1 MKKLFAVMMVATLV
15 LSSCGSYNEAAGGYA
30 GANIGSIVGSAI
42 GGITGGRHGH
52 EWGTLIG
59 TVGGAVVGA
68 TAGKAVDQ
76 AQERKYE
83 KRQAQRQQRYN
94 DGTYDDGAYSRRHSS
109 YFDESDDQGG
119 YVDDRIDFDNS
130 SQGYPTDDQPSAR
143 DSQRPSFSPGGTMSY
158 AERPM
163 LEIRNAVLTEGV
175 KDHVLRAGEECRV
188 VFEIRN
194 LSDRTARNVR
204 PFVEEVSGNRHI
216 HISQNL
222 VVNSIPARQGVRYT
236 ATIMA
241 DNRLKDGEAVIRIGV
256 AQDQDQQ
263 AQVQVFHLPTS
274 RR

>member
-1 MKKLFAVMMVATLV
+1 MKKLFVLMMGALLV

-94 DGTYDDGAYSRRHSS
+94 DGTYDDGFNSRRHSG
-109 YFDESDDQGG
+109 YFDESDQGG

-130 SQGYPTDDQPSAR
+130 SQGYPTDDQYSAR
-143 DSQRPSFSPGGTMSY
+143 DSQRSSFSPSGTMSY
-158 AERPM
+158 EQRPV

-175 KDHVLRAGEECRV
+175 KDQVLRAGEECRV

-194 LSDRTARNVR
+194 LSDQPARNVR
-204 PFVEEVSGNRHI
+204 PFVEEVSGNRYI

-256 AQDQDQQ
+256 GQEQDQQ

>member
-1 MKKLFAVMMVATLV
+1 MKKLFAVMMGALLV

-83 KRQAQRQQRYN
+83 QRQAQRQQRYN
-94 DGTYDDGAYSRRHSS
+94 DGTYDDGAYSRRHSG
-109 YFDESDDQGG
+109 YFDESDDQGA

-143 DSQRPSFSPGGTMSY
+143 GSQRPSFSPGGTMSY

-256 AQDQDQQ
+256 GQDHDQQ

>member
-83 KRQAQRQQRYN
+83 QRQAQRQQRYN
-94 DGTYDDGAYSRRHSS
+94 DGTYDDGAYSRRHSG
-109 YFDESDDQGG
+109 YFDESDDQGA

-163 LEIRNAVLTEGV
+163 LEIRNAVLKEGV
-175 KDHVLRAGEECRV
+175 KDQVLRAGEECRV

-194 LSDRTARNVR
+194 LSDQPARNVR

-256 AQDQDQQ
+256 GQDHDQQ

>member
-1 MKKLFAVMMVATLV
+1 MKKLFVLMMGALLV

-94 DGTYDDGAYSRRHSS
+94 DGTYDDGFNSRRHSG
-109 YFDESDDQGG
+109 YFDESDQGG

-130 SQGYPTDDQPSAR
+130 SQGYPTDDQYSAR
-143 DSQRPSFSPGGTMSY
+143 DSQRSSFSPSGTMSY
-158 AERPM
+158 EQRPV
-163 LEIRNAVLTEGV
+163 LEIRNAVLKEGV
-175 KDHVLRAGEECRV
+175 KDQVLRAGEECRV

-194 LSDRTARNVR
+194 LSDQPARNVR

-256 AQDQDQQ
+256 AQEQDQQ